1 MKRQPCRHRIVASAA
16 SRKLSAASQ
25 HTGDRWGEKGEG
37 PDTQPD
43 RHQRKILK
51 VRTESQST
59 VLAFERKKKG
69 PTGHRSFRW
78 RRLQCNILLFALFDS
93 VETVIVASS
102 LLRTSHL
109 CPVFC
114 LQPVHKHV
122 GVTIRQEY
130 NKTAS
135 VRCRHAVSAS
145 RQNTT
150 KGSHFIS

>member
-1 MKRQPCRHRIVASAA
+1 MNRQPCRRRIVASAA

-25 HTGDRWGEKGEG
+25 QTGDRWGEKGEG

-43 RHQRKILK
+43 RHQRKISCEQK
-51 VRTESQST
+51 VRAPYWRSKE
-59 VLAFERKKKG
+59 KKG

-130 NKTAS
+130 NKTAC